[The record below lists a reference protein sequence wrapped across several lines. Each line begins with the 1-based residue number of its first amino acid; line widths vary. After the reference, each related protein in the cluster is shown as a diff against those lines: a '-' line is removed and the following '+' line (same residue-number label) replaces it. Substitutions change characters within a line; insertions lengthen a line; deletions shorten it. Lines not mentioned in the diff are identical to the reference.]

1 MGGWEMTTHMG
12 SLKRPVKTLALVTEG
27 SNIKLRI
34 FKEDGELVEY
44 KLTKDDCR
52 WLVASLAQRIR

>member
-1 MGGWEMTTHMG
+1 MTTHMG

-34 FKEDGELVEY
+34 FKEDGEIVEY